1 MRKTLFNVFIIKSGN
16 ALAIFLLPI
25 IMLFQ
30 WRFHPVISNY
40 IPRFFFVLSKL
51 TKLLICFIIICFALD
66 FSFSTVQDLKYGVPI
81 DLSLSKEFNIGADI
95 KTYVIWMASINNI
108 FRGSLSSLIVM
119 MVILIVLFTGIAMT
133 QENVRAG

>member
-1 MRKTLFNVFIIKSGN
+1 
-16 ALAIFLLPI
+16 
-25 IMLFQ
+25 MLFQ